1 MEFDLFLQALQ
12 GLNNNRVFIGVAMMI
27 MNIGSR
33 YVIADLTDV
42 HQKLMSS
49 PIFKRIILFC
59 MFFVATRDVMI
70 SVILTFAF
78 IFIVHG
84 LLNEKRKFNLIPHGL
99 RNNPSSS
106 SSSSVEITPIP
117 QRNMT
122 GEEQVIETKGED
134 VHRLMFQTM
143 LNTFEPLKTKFF

>member
-1 MEFDLFLQALQ
+1 MELDLFLQALH
-12 GLNNNRVFIGVAMMI
+12 GLNNNRIFIGVAMMI

-33 YVIADLTDV
+33 YIIADLTDV

-49 PIFKRIILFC
+49 PIFKQIILFC

-84 LLNEKRKFNLIPHGL
+84 LLNEKRKFNLLPHSL
-99 RNNPSSS
+99 RNKETTIN
-106 SSSSVEITPIP
+106 
-117 QRNMT
+117 T
-122 GEEQVIETKGED
+122 GEEKARTFESKGED
-134 VHRLMFQTM
+134 VHRLMYQTM